1 MSQNILSVWLVFH
14 QLHSHPDRRPP
25 QKNKRILGKLI
36 NWVDS
41 GMAKYEMSGIDLTRS
56 FKWFHMEYTTRVLS
70 KFSHFRYRGSYLFQD
85 INCLKKFSFIVHAA
99 WKVSAFV
106 VILVRIFP
114 HSDWIR
120 EHSGQNNSEYGNFL
134 RSDSQDLTW
143 IETLLFQM
151 SLYASVGLEDQLN
164 YDAIIYSIQLWQYRI

>member
-41 GMAKYEMSGIDLTRS
+41 GMAKYEMPGIDLTRS
-56 FKWFHMEYTTRVLS
+56 FKWFHMEYTSRVLS

-134 RSDSQDLTW
+134 RSVTDL
-143 IETLLFQM
+143 FHRFSDGFKGKRC
-151 SLYASVGLEDQLN
+151 SLVFSNSLN
-164 YDAIIYSIQLWQYRI
+164 PFSTKVPLM